1 MLWLSIL
8 FITKVYLSAETI
20 PNNNIVDRVCEEE
33 GNKNALK
40 YEYTKRNC
48 PSIMYM
54 YTNVHVYGAFK
65 MPGFRKWGKVLSRCK
80 NHVRMVSAVI

>member
-1 MLWLSIL
+1 MENVSKIMLWLSIL

-20 PNNNIVDRVCEEE
+20 PNNIADHVGEEE

-40 YEYTKRNC
+40 YEHTKRNC
-48 PSIMYM
+48 PSIMHM

-65 MPGFRKWGKVLSRCK
+65 MPGFR
-80 NHVRMVSAVI
+80 N